1 MSSIVTS
8 DARSRGSGAS
18 LLRIIDVELSDM
30 RTPSTRRVPAWKPVA
45 KEHEDPA
52 TGVTVHPRIRIYRGD
67 VIAFGPGKADLL
79 EAIRRTGSIT
89 KAAVRLG
96 MSYMRAWHLVQ
107 TMNGE
112 FRAPVVSTFQGGG
125 RHGGAVVTETGEA
138 VLDLYREMVAA
149 SVRAMAPA
157 WRRLRPRLRR

>member
-1 MSSIVTS
+1 V
-8 DARSRGSGAS
+8 ARKDRG
-18 LLRIIDVELSDM
+18 
-30 RTPSTRRVPAWKPVA
+30 
-45 KEHEDPA
+45 PA

-89 KAAVRLG
+89 RAAVGLG

-112 FRAPVVSTFQGGG
+112 FRAPLVSTFQGGG

-138 VLDLYREMVAA
+138 VLSLYRDMVAA
-149 SVRAMAPA
+149 STRAMAPA
-157 WRRLRPRLRR
+157 WRRLRPHLRR

>member
-1 MSSIVTS
+1 
-8 DARSRGSGAS
+8 
-18 LLRIIDVELSDM
+18 
-30 RTPSTRRVPAWKPVA
+30 
-45 KEHEDPA
+45 
-52 TGVTVHPRIRIYRGD
+52 

-79 EAIRRTGSIT
+79 EAIQRTGSIT
-89 KAAVRLG
+89 QAAVSLG

-125 RHGGAVVTETGEA
+125 RHGGAVVTKTGEA
-138 VLDLYREMVAA
+138 VLALYLEMVAA

-157 WRRLRPRLRR
+157 WSRLKPRLRR